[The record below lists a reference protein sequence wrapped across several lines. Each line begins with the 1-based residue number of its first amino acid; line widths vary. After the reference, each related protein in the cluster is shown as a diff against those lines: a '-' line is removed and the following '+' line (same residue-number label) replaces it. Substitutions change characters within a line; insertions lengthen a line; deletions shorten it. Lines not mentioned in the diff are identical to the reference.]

1 MTTTQPKPAQS
12 YNLADLFESVADVVP
27 DKEAIVAGAERL
39 TYARL
44 EERANRLANW
54 LRARGVGAGAH
65 VGLYLY
71 NGHEFMEALL
81 AIFKLRAVPIN
92 INYRYVEGE
101 LRYLCQNADL
111 VGLIYQ
117 PELKSRVDAIAGELP
132 KLALQLQVGQEYE
145 AALAASSPAR
155 DFPQRS
161 GEDHYIVYT
170 GGTTGMPRGV
180 VWRHDDVFFA
190 GLQGGNPG
198 GDPVTSPAQIQENAR
213 TGDTAMCYLPAAPF
227 IHGAA
232 QWAALIALNCGGKV
246 VLAPG
251 PRFDA
256 ARVCKL
262 IGEEQVSVL
271 LLVGDAMARPLAEA
285 LAANPGL
292 DTSSLVAI
300 ASAGAILSR
309 SVAEELQA
317 ALPNTMMLNNFGATE
332 TGHQGRATDE
342 GARPRFFMSETSAVL
357 DENLKPVAPGSGIV
371 GKLARRGHLPLGYY
385 NDPQKTAATFIVVDG
400 ERWVIPGDMAMVE
413 EDGTITV
420 LGRGAVCINSGG
432 EKIFPEEVE
441 EALKAHPDILDAVV
455 VGVPDPK
462 WMERVTALIQARPGA
477 DPAQLTLAAIDAHL
491 RPRIAGYK
499 VPREAYLV
507 AEMQRHPSGKPDYRW
522 AKAEAIARGSSP
534 GAGAEARRD
543 ADGSDVMRA
552 WRVGSFETS
561 GAWSATRRIAAA
573 ARTLSDHL
581 VRIDVS
587 QDSSAPALDAIAAVL
602 EAELA
607 KLAALP
613 QLDTRTAFI
622 GKSYHARQPEFMDRG
637 TLIGLCN
644 PVSPPMILS
653 AEGDTAIGHA
663 TFGPRFEGM
672 PGHLHGGVLAAAFD
686 QMFGY
691 VGVMRRV
698 PALTGNITVHYRK
711 PTPIGV
717 EIRFE
722 ATVERVEG
730 RKSFVKGR
738 CLAGGEVTAEA
749 EGLFVLINGEWFQQ
763 LMRGD
768 S

>member
-1 MTTTQPKPAQS
+1 MTTATSVAQS
-12 YNLADLFESVADVVP
+12 FNLADLFESVADAVP
-27 DKEAIVAGAERL
+27 EREAVVAGTHRL
-39 TYARL
+39 TYAGL

-54 LRARGVGAGAH
+54 LRAHGVGAGDH

-81 AIFKLRAVPIN
+81 AAFKLRAVPIN

-101 LRYLCQNADL
+101 LRYLCENADL
-111 VGLIYQ
+111 VAILYQ
-117 PELKSRVDAIAGELP
+117 PELKSRVDSIAGELP
-132 KLALQLQVGQEYE
+132 KLRLRLQVGDEYE

-155 DFPQRS
+155 DFPRRS

-180 VWRHDDVFFA
+180 VWRHEDVFFA

-198 GDPVTSPAQIQENAR
+198 GDPLTSPSEVQERAR
-213 TGDTAMCYLPAAPF
+213 SGDTAMCYLPAAPF

-232 QWAALIALNCGGKV
+232 QWAAFIALNCGGKV

-251 PRFDA
+251 ARFDA
-256 ARVCKL
+256 ARVCRL

-271 LLVGDAMARPLAEA
+271 LLVGDAMARPFAEA
-285 LAANPGL
+285 LAAEPGL
-292 DTSSLVAI
+292 DTSSLFAI

-309 SVAEELQA
+309 SVTEQLQA
-317 ALPNTMMLNNFGATE
+317 VLPNTMMLNNFGATE

-342 GARPRFFMSETSAVL
+342 GARPRFFMGDTSSVL
-357 DENLKPVAPGSGIV
+357 DENLKPVAPGSGVI
-371 GKLARRGHLPLGYY
+371 GKLARRGHIPLGYY
-385 NDPQKTAATFIVVDG
+385 NDPEKTAATFFVVDG
-400 ERWVIPGDMAMVE
+400 ERWVIPGDLATVE

-455 VGVPDPK
+455 VGVPDPR

-477 DPAQLTLAAIDAHL
+477 DPAHLTLAAIDAHL

-499 VPREAYLV
+499 IPREAYLV
-507 AEMQRHPSGKPDYRW
+507 GEMQRHPSGKPDYRW
-522 AKAEAIARGSSP
+522 AKAEAIARGPS
-534 GAGAEARRD
+534 
-543 ADGSDVMRA
+543 GSDGGDVGKV
-552 WRVGSFETS
+552 WRLGSIETT

-573 ARTLSDHL
+573 LRQLGDGV

-587 QDSSAPALDAIAAVL
+587 QEASTAALEAIAATL
-602 EAELA
+602 EAQAAELG
-607 KLAALP
+607 ALP
-613 QLDTRTAFI
+613 QQETRAAFVD
-622 GKSYHARQPEFMDRG
+622 KSYHAHQAEFMDRQP
-637 TLIGLCN
+637 LIGYSN
-644 PVSPPMILS
+644 AVAAPMVLS
-653 AEGDTAIGHA
+653 SEGDTAIGHA

-698 PALTGNITVHYRK
+698 PAITGSLTVRYRK

-717 EIRFE
+717 ELRFE
-722 ATVERVEG
+722 ATVDRVEG

-738 CLAGGEVTAEA
+738 CLAGGEVTADAEA
-749 EGLFVLINGEWFQQ
+749 LFVLIDGDWFKQ
-763 LMRGD
+763 LVRGD